1 MRHLLT
7 RSLLALGL
15 GSLLGIVAL
24 LAVLPALRAALCP
37 SCFGLVQASDTLWVE
52 ATMPAPDRLRLIAQI
67 TTAEAQVAQALGPTT
82 GLLRLL
88 ACQTAACDRSL
99 GGRGAAAVTYSF
111 GPVAVVRVSPRGL
124 STTIL
129 AHELT
134 HVALHARMGFTGQLA
149 DRLPAWAD
157 EGLAVIVSDDPR
169 YLNPGTGPAR
179 CHKPPRPDLPETAG
193 DWLRLAA
200 NERDIYAEAA
210 CAMLGWM
217 AENDGWRGVWAVID
231 GTRALEPP
239 ANPLAPARA
248 AP

>member
-1 MRHLLT
+1 MRHFLM

-15 GSLLGIVAL
+15 GGFLGLVAL
-24 LAVLPALRAALCP
+24 LALLPAPRAALCP
-37 SCFGLVQASDTLWVE
+37 GCFGLVRATDTLWVE
-52 ATMPAPDRLRLIAQI
+52 AAMPAPDRLRLIAQI
-67 TTAEAQVAQALGPTT
+67 AAAKAQVARALGPTR
-82 GLLRLL
+82 GRLRLL
-88 ACQTAACDRSL
+88 ACQTAACDRRL

-111 GPVAVVRVSPRGL
+111 GPVAVVRLSPRGL

-134 HVALHARMGFTGQLA
+134 HVALHARMGPVGQLA

-169 YLNPGTGPAR
+169 YLAPGSGLRR
-179 CHKPPRPDLPETAG
+179 CRKTPRPVLPETAR
-193 DWLRLAA
+193 DWLHLAA
-200 NERDIYAEAA
+200 QERDIYAEAA

-217 AENDGWRGVWAVID
+217 AENDGWAGVWAVIE
-231 GTRALEPP
+231 GRRTLHLP